1 MCFSV
6 MMSLLKVICTII
18 KEFSTKW
25 FPIYKVLNLVPGVM
39 YLGFPGSSMV
49 KNPPANAGDTG
60 DSDSI
65 PGLGR
70 SPGKGIGN
78 LLQYC
83 CLKNP
88 MGRGAWQ
95 ATVHGVAER
104 WTGLSTQDVMYLAWT
119 IW

>member
-1 MCFSV
+1 

-39 YLGFPGSSMV
+39 YLGFPGSSVV
-49 KNPPANAGDTG
+49 KNPANAGDTG

-65 PGLGR
+65 PGSGR

-95 ATVHGVAER
+95 ATVHGVAES
-104 WTGLSTQDVMYLAWT
+104 WTGLSTRDVMCLAWT